1 MKNVPVEKIRNVI
14 LVGHAASGK
23 TSLVEAMLNLTG
35 MTQRLGTIL
44 DKNTV
49 SDCTPEEQER
59 GVSIHGSNLFF
70 NTEGHNVFI
79 ADMPGYTDFVGQVYA
94 NASVADS
101 AIVVIDATKGVE
113 VGAVQN
119 VKILDKYKL
128 PRMFVINKADKET
141 AKFDETLAALV
152 EDFGSSCCPIVVPT
166 GMEASFKGVVSL
178 LGNDPGAA
186 DPALF
191 EEMKTKLKEAVA
203 ETDEALMEKY
213 FEDALTDEEV
223 AAAFKKGVA
232 EGKIAPVLITSAT
245 TQVGVKELIDAILK
259 YLPSPADRG
268 AIKVGETELK
278 PDPNLPACAY
288 VFKTVT
294 DSSVG
299 QITFLRVYQ
308 GKISSGTEVQNQTS
322 GQKER
327 FGDLMIIQGK
337 ERITVDAALP
347 GEIVA
352 VSKLKKTSLNDT
364 LGAVNVAFPP
374 IEFPNPVMTVAVTAA
389 KQGDEERVS
398 EGLNRLVEED
408 PTIHVDR
415 PQETHELL
423 VSGMGDVHLD
433 VSFRWLKDKFRA
445 EVKTATPKV
454 AYHETIRGTADV
466 RYRHKKQSG
475 GAGQFGEVAIR
486 LKPNERDKGYEF
498 KDMIVGG
505 VISGSYIPSVDK
517 GIQSRMSEG
526 VIAGCR
532 VVDVIVELYD
542 GKEHPVDSKDIAF
555 QIAGRMAFS
564 EAIKKA
570 DPILLEPIMNVS
582 ISCPQEFM
590 GDINGNINSKRG
602 QIMGMDVDGNLQV
615 IKAQVPQAEMFR
627 FCSELR
633 SITGGAGTYS
643 MEFSH
648 YSEVPPNIA
657 QQIKAAY
664 EATKKNVEE

>member
-14 LVGHAASGK
+14 VVGHAASGK
-23 TSLVEAMLNLTG
+23 TSLVEAMLNKTG

-59 GVSIHGSNLFF
+59 GVSIHGSNLYFTT
-70 NTEGHNVFI
+70 NGYNVFI
-79 ADMPGYTDFVGQVYA
+79 GDMPGYTDFVGQVVA
-94 NASVADS
+94 NAAVADS
-101 AIVVIDATKGVE
+101 AIVVVDATKGVE
-113 VGAVQN
+113 VGAIQN
-119 VKILDKYKL
+119 VKILDKFEL
-128 PRMFVINKADKET
+128 PKMFVINKADKEG
-141 AKFDETLAALV
+141 ANFEDTLAALV
-152 EDFGSSCCPIVVPT
+152 KDFGNKCCPIVIPV
-166 GMEASFKGVVSL
+166 GMEAGFKGVVSL
-178 LGNDPGAA
+178 FGSDPGSA

-191 EEMKTKLKEAVA
+191 ESMKTKLVEVVA
-203 ETDEALMEKY
+203 ETDDILTMKY
-213 FEDALTDEEV
+213 LDGEQLSDEEV
-223 AAAFKKGVA
+223 AEGFKKGMA
-232 EGKIAPVLITSAT
+232 QGKICPVLVTSAT
-245 TQVGVKELIDAILK
+245 GLLGIQEVIDAILN
-259 YLPSPADRG
+259 YLPSPADKG
-268 AIKVGETELK
+268 VKKVGDVELN
-278 PDPNLPACAY
+278 PDPNAPACAY

-327 FGDLMIIQGK
+327 FGDLMIMQGK

-352 VSKLKKTSLNDT
+352 VSKLKKTKLNDT
-364 LGAVNVAFPP
+364 LGAVKVDFPP

-389 KQGDEERVS
+389 KQGDEERIS

-532 VVDVIVELYD
+532 VVDVVVELYD

-570 DPILLEPIMNVS
+570 DPILLEPIMNVA

-590 GDINGNINSKRG
+590 GDINGTINSKRG
-602 QIMGMDVDGNLQV
+602 QIMGMDMDGDFQV
-615 IKAQVPQAEMFR
+615 IKCQVPQAEMFR

-633 SITGGAGTYS
+633 SITGGSGTYS

-664 EATKKNVEE
+664 EATKKEDE

>member
-14 LVGHAASGK
+14 VVGHAASGK
-23 TSLVEAMLNLTG
+23 TSLVEAMLNKTG

-59 GVSIHGSNLFF
+59 GVSIHGSNLYFTT
-70 NTEGHNVFI
+70 NGHNVFI
-79 ADMPGYTDFVGQVYA
+79 GDMPGYTDFVGQVVA
-94 NASVADS
+94 NAAVADS
-101 AIVVIDATKGVE
+101 AIVVVDATKGVE
-113 VGAVQN
+113 VGAIQN
-119 VKILDKYKL
+119 VKILDKYEL
-128 PRMFVINKADKET
+128 PRMFVINKADKES
-141 AKFDETLAALV
+141 AKFEETLAALV
-152 EDFGSSCCPIVVPT
+152 EDFGSKCCPIVIPV
-166 GMEASFKGVVSL
+166 GMEANFKGVVSL
-178 LGNDPGAA
+178 FGSDAGAA

-191 EEMKTKLKEAVA
+191 EEMKTKLIESVA

-213 FEDALTDEEV
+213 FGGELTDAEV
-223 AAAFKKGVA
+223 ATAFKAGVA
-232 EGKIAPVLITSAT
+232 KGLLCPVLVTSAT
-245 TQVGVKELIDAILK
+245 SLTGVQEVIDAILN
-259 YLPSPADRG
+259 YLPSPADKG
-268 AIKVGETELK
+268 AKKVGDTELK
-278 PDPNLPACAY
+278 PDPNAPACAY

-294 DSSVG
+294 DASIG
-299 QITFLRVYQ
+299 QITFMRVYQ

-327 FGDLMIIQGK
+327 FGDLMIMQGK
-337 ERITVDAALP
+337 ERIVVDSAFP

-352 VSKLKKTSLNDT
+352 VSKLKKTKLNDC
-364 LGAVNVAFPP
+364 LGAVKVDFPP

-389 KQGDEERVS
+389 KQGDEERIS
-398 EGLNRLVEED
+398 EGLNRLIEED

-505 VISGSYIPSVDK
+505 VISGSFIPSVDK
-517 GIQSRMSEG
+517 GIQSRMTEG

-582 ISCPQEFM
+582 IACPQEFM

-633 SITGGAGTYS
+633 SITGGAGSYS